1 MVVFKDTGVSN
12 RKELEATVQLEGY
25 NLITIAETWWDEL
38 HDCMAAIN
46 GYKNCSEGTS
56 KEEGTLASMLK
67 KKWIDSTEQSW
78 KSSNEYVE
86 GLWITN

>member
-56 KEEGTLASMLK
+56 KEEGTLASM
-67 KKWIDSTEQSW
+67 
-78 KSSNEYVE
+78 
-86 GLWITN
+86 